1 MTLSIIVAVARN
13 RAIGKNNRLLWH
25 ISEDLRYFK
34 QITSG
39 HTVIMGRK
47 TFESI
52 GKPLP
57 NRTNIVISRTLPA
70 ENHINVAP
78 DLNAALSQCRNDTE
92 VFIIGGGSV
101 YREALPLAHRLY
113 LTEVHADY
121 EGDTFFPE
129 IDRHCWEEISR
140 QDFPNGAAFPHP
152 FSFVVYR
159 RFKDFKI

>member
-47 TFESI
+47 TFEAI

-57 NRTNIVISRTLPA
+57 NRTNIVISRTLTP
-70 ENHINVAP
+70 ESHVSVAP
-78 DLNAALSQCRNDTE
+78 GLNAAISQCRNDAE
-92 VFIIGGGSV
+92 VFIIGGGSI

-140 QDFPNGAAFPHP
+140 QDFPNGKAFPYP

-159 RFKDFKI
+159 KI

>member
-1 MTLSIIVAVARN
+1 MVLSIIVAVAQN
-13 RAIGKNNRLLWH
+13 RAIGKENQLLWH

-57 NRTNIVISRTLPA
+57 NRTNIVISRTLTPA
-70 ENHINVAP
+70 NNLSVAKN
-78 DLNAALSQCRNDTE
+78 LNAAIAQCQNETE
-92 VFIIGGGSV
+92 VFIIGGGSI

-129 IDRHCWEEISR
+129 IDRTQWKEISR
-140 QDFPNGAAFPHP
+140 QDFPHGATFPHP
-152 FSFVVYR
+152 FSFVVYER
-159 RFKDFKI
+159 K

>member
-1 MTLSIIVAVARN
+1 MILSIIAAVARN
-13 RAIGKNNRLLWH
+13 RAIGKNNQLLWH

-34 QITSG
+34 QITAG
-39 HTVIMGRK
+39 HAVIMGRK

-57 NRTNIVISRTLPA
+57 NRTNIVISRTLTP
-70 ENHINVAP
+70 EDRVIVAP
-78 DLNAALSQCRNDTE
+78 DLRAALSQRRNDAE
-92 VFIIGGGSV
+92 VFIIGGGSI
-101 YREALPLAHRLY
+101 YREALPLAQRLY
-113 LTEVHADY
+113 LTEVHVDY

-140 QDFPNGAAFPHP
+140 QDFPNGAAFSHP

-159 RFKDFKI
+159 RFKDLKI

>member
-1 MTLSIIVAVARN
+1 MLLSIIAAVAQN
-13 RAIGKNNRLLWH
+13 RAIGKENQLLWH

-57 NRTNIVISRTLPA
+57 HRTNIVISRTLAP
-70 ENHINVAP
+70 ENNVNVAA
-78 DLNAALSQCRNDTE
+78 DLNAAIAQCRKEPE
-92 VFIIGGGSV
+92 VFIIGGGSI

-113 LTEVHADY
+113 LTEVHAHYD
-121 EGDTFFPE
+121 GDTFFPD
-129 IDRHCWEEISR
+129 IDRNSWKEMSR
-140 QDFPNGAAFPHP
+140 QDFPRGAAFPHP
-152 FSFVVYR
+152 FSFVVYGR
-159 RFKDFKI
+159 SLMSDV